1 MNAITKP
8 LNFLHN
14 LSVDIWEDIEEMI
27 KHIIG
32 STVVM
37 CFYGGEFIIVHLIVN
52 FIPSKSIFL
61 ICLESAA
68 GIVIFIQFII
78 YAFKSINYQLK
89 K

>member
-1 MNAITKP
+1 MNSLTKL
-8 LNFLHN
+8 LNFLRG

-32 STVVM
+32 STIVM
-37 CFYGGEFIIVHLIVN
+37 CFYGCEFIIVHLIVN
-52 FIPSKSIFL
+52 FIPSKPIFL
-61 ICLESAA
+61 ICLEYAA

-78 YAFKSINYQLK
+78 YAVKSIRYQLK